1 MRREETTEE
10 GMRGTTEEE
19 RREEETTGTTEEAT
33 DMMTGTTEEETTGTT
48 EEETTGT
55 TEEETT
61 ETTEEATDMTT
72 GTTEEATDM
81 MTETT
86 EEETTETTEEETT
99 ETTEEETTEMTEE
112 VTEDTAAEAAATPVT
127 RDIKCTLFVTQFFM
141 PSFFQSLKDTKRR
154 YTQKLRVA
162 TGSSFRR
169 RLIHRS
175 YGSAFRS
182 EFSRSAPEV
191 RTNRKASQRAN
202 GVLPPFHENNRK
214 DVIES
219 TEGVTRVLHLC
230 EHTAAVRGRGSLAIQ
245 AVCDGFERPLREAA

>member
-10 GMRGTTEEE
+10 GMRGTTEEGM
-19 RREEETTGTTEEAT
+19 REEETTG
-33 DMMTGTTEEETTGTT
+33 
-48 EEETTGT
+48 
-55 TEEETT
+55 
-61 ETTEEATDMTT
+61 TTEEATDMTT
-72 GTTEEATDM
+72 GTTEEATDTTTE
-81 MTETT
+81 MTEEETTEMT
-86 EEETTETTEEETT
+86 EEETTET
-99 ETTEEETTEMTEE
+99 TEE

-127 RDIKCTLFVTQFFM
+127 QDIKCTLFVTQFFM

-245 AVCDGFERPLREAA
+245 TVCDGFEHPLREAA

>member
-10 GMRGTTEEE
+10 GMRGTTEEGMRE
-19 RREEETTGTTEEAT
+19 EETTGTTEEATDMTTGTTEEATDTTTEMTEEETTGTTEEETTGTTEEAT
-33 DMMTGTTEEETTGTT
+33 DMMTGTTEEETT
-48 EEETTGT
+48 
-55 TEEETT
+55 
-61 ETTEEATDMTT
+61 
-72 GTTEEATDM
+72 
-81 MTETT
+81 ETT
-86 EEETTETTEEETT
+86 EEETTET
-99 ETTEEETTEMTEE
+99 TEE

-191 RTNRKASQRAN
+191 RTNRKTSKRAN
-202 GVLPPFHENNRK
+202 GVLPPFHEDDRK

-245 AVCDGFERPLREAA
+245 TVCDGFEHPLREAA

>member
-10 GMRGTTEEE
+10 GMRGTTEEGM
-19 RREEETTGTTEEAT
+19 REEETTETTEEATDMTTGTTEEETTGTTEEATDMTTGTTEEAT
-33 DMMTGTTEEETTGTT
+33 DMMTGTTEEETT
-48 EEETTGT
+48 ET
-55 TEEETT
+55 
-61 ETTEEATDMTT
+61 
-72 GTTEEATDM
+72 
-81 MTETT
+81 
-86 EEETTETTEEETT
+86 
-99 ETTEEETTEMTEE
+99 TEE

-202 GVLPPFHENNRK
+202 GVLPPFHEDNRK
-214 DVIES
+214 DVFES

-230 EHTAAVRGRGSLAIQ
+230 GHTAAVRGRGSLAIQ
-245 AVCDGFERPLREAA
+245 TVCDGFEHPLREAA

>member
-10 GMRGTTEEE
+10 GMRGTTEEGM
-19 RREEETTGTTEEAT
+19 R
-33 DMMTGTTEEETTGTT
+33 

-81 MTETT
+81 M
-86 EEETTETTEEETT
+86 TETTEEETT

-245 AVCDGFERPLREAA
+245 TVCDGFEHPLREAA

>member
-10 GMRGTTEEE
+10 GMRGTTEEGM
-19 RREEETTGTTEEAT
+19 R
-33 DMMTGTTEEETTGTT
+33 
-48 EEETTGT
+48 
-55 TEEETT
+55 EEETT

-72 GTTEEATDM
+72 GTTEE
-81 MTETT
+81 
-86 EEETTETTEEETT
+86 ETTETTEEETT
-99 ETTEEETTEMTEE
+99 ETTEEATDMMTETTETTEE

-202 GVLPPFHENNRK
+202 GVLPPFHEDNRK
-214 DVIES
+214 DVFES

-245 AVCDGFERPLREAA
+245 TVCDGFERPLREAA

>member
-1 MRREETTEE
+1 MVGVRVSLLPLLFLLCQLCLRVVRLLLLRTRMRREETTEE
-10 GMRGTTEEE
+10 GMRGTTEEGM
-19 RREEETTGTTEEAT
+19 REEETTGTTEEAT
-33 DMMTGTTEEETTGTT
+33 
-48 EEETTGT
+48 
-55 TEEETT
+55 
-61 ETTEEATDMTT
+61 
-72 GTTEEATDM
+72 
-81 MTETT
+81 
-86 EEETTETTEEETT
+86 
-99 ETTEEETTEMTEE
+99 
-112 VTEDTAAEAAATPVT
+112 EDTTAEAAATPVT

-230 EHTAAVRGRGSLAIQ
+230 EHTTAVRGRGSLAIQ

>member
-1 MRREETTEE
+1 MTKYHFSALLATMMVASLTACGSKGETTTDAAADTTTEETTD
-10 GMRGTTEEE
+10 
-19 RREEETTGTTEEAT
+19 A
-33 DMMTGTTEEETTGTT
+33 
-48 EEETTGT
+48 
-55 TEEETT
+55 
-61 ETTEEATDMTT
+61 A
-72 GTTEEATDM
+72 A
-81 MTETT
+81 
-86 EEETTETTEEETT
+86 
-99 ETTEEETTEMTEE
+99 
-112 VTEDTAAEAAATPVT
+112 EDTAAEAAATPVT

-245 AVCDGFERPLREAA
+245 AVCDGFEVPLREAA

>member
-33 DMMTGTTEEETTGTT
+33 DMMTGTTEEATDTTTEMTEEETTGTT

-55 TEEETT
+55 TEET
-61 ETTEEATDMTT
+61 
-72 GTTEEATDM
+72 TDM
-81 MTETT
+81 MTGTT

-99 ETTEEETTEMTEE
+99 ETTEE

-245 AVCDGFERPLREAA
+245 TVCDGFEHPLREAA

>member
-10 GMRGTTEEE
+10 GMRGTTEEGM
-19 RREEETTGTTEEAT
+19 R
-33 DMMTGTTEEETTGTT
+33 

-81 MTETT
+81 M
-86 EEETTETTEEETT
+86 T

-245 AVCDGFERPLREAA
+245 TVCDGFEHPLREAA

>member
-1 MRREETTEE
+1 MVGVRVSLLPLPCQLCLLCLLCLLCQLCQLCQLCLLCQLCQLCLRVVRLLLLRTRMRREETTEE

-33 DMMTGTTEEETTGTT
+33 DMMTGTTEEETT
-48 EEETTGT
+48 ET
-55 TEEETT
+55 
-61 ETTEEATDMTT
+61 
-72 GTTEEATDM
+72 
-81 MTETT
+81 
-86 EEETTETTEEETT
+86 
-99 ETTEEETTEMTEE
+99 TEE

-127 RDIKCTLFVTQFFM
+127 QDIKCTLFVTQFFM

-191 RTNRKASQRAN
+191 RTNRKTSQRAN

-245 AVCDGFERPLREAA
+245 AVCDGFELPLREAA